1 MTYTVLGI
9 ETSCDETALA
19 LVRSDRTV
27 LAEVVFSQFAV
38 HENFGGVVPELAAR
52 AHLQRL
58 PKLMKEIFN
67 QVEILPSDLSAIAA
81 VGGPGLLG
89 GVIIGTMYGKA
100 LSAGLS
106 KPFLAVNHL
115 EAHALVVR
123 LEKDISFPYLLLLV
137 SGGHTQFL
145 WVKGVGEYKLLGTTM
160 DDALGEA
167 FDKTAKLLELPY
179 PGGPEIE
186 RLAQI
191 GDTKRFSFP
200 KPMIR
205 DKSLSFSFS
214 GLKTAVRQVVF
225 SLPSPL
231 SEKDKADI
239 AASFQDTIGSLL
251 EDKVARAIT
260 YVKETFQVQR
270 FPFVLAGGVAANLC
284 IRERLSQCVQEKGG
298 QFFGPS
304 SRFCTDNGVMIAWAG
319 LERLRADLIDT
330 LEFAPRPRWP
340 LEELSYK
347 KIYN

>member
-1 MTYTVLGI
+1 MADIVLGI

-19 LVRSDRTV
+19 LVCSDRTI
-27 LAEVVFSQFAV
+27 LSEVIFSQFAV
-38 HENFGGVVPELAAR
+38 HKNYGGVVPELAAR

-58 PKLMKEIFN
+58 PKLMKEVFK
-67 QVEILPSDLSAIAA
+67 QVKVLPSDISAVAA

-100 LSAGLS
+100 LAASLT
-106 KPFLAVNHL
+106 KPFLAINHL

-123 LEKDISFPYLLLLV
+123 LQQDISFPYLLLLV

-145 WVKGVGEYKLLGTTM
+145 WVQGVGEYKLLGSTL

-167 FDKTAKLLELPY
+167 FDKIAKLLGLSY

-186 RLAQI
+186 SLAQA
-191 GDTKRFSFP
+191 GNLKRFSFP

-214 GLKTAVRQVVF
+214 GLKTAVRHVVL
-225 SLPSPL
+225 SLPYPL
-231 SEKDKADI
+231 NEKDKADI
-239 AASFQDTIGSLL
+239 AASFQDTVGSIL
-251 EDKVARAIT
+251 EDKVAKAIS
-260 YVKETFQVQR
+260 YIRETFGVKQ
-270 FPFVLAGGVAANLC
+270 FPFVLAGGVAANLS
-284 IRERLSQCVQEKGG
+284 IREKISQCTRKKDI
-298 QFFGPS
+298 QFCVPS
-304 SRFCTDNGVMIAWAG
+304 SHLCTDNGVMIAWAG
-319 LERLRADLIDT
+319 LEKLRVGLTDT

-347 KIYN
+347 KV